1 MKKRTTLAGAGG
13 LCSALL
19 LVLFTVDDA
28 AAQPPTSPTGNAPP
42 VVNWRATAGVETFS
56 FRDIAKSRPPVDG
69 SPVAWR
75 GQGPAVT
82 VDYSRR
88 RPFRLHR
95 FELTASSN
103 GGFVYDTGVGVT
115 SRGSGD
121 GATFVFG
128 QYDYRRYLARM
139 VGLNGLR
146 AGVGVRGLG
155 GRRMLRHTFGGGVEL
170 SDTTLT
176 ATGAFVA
183 TLRFARTERV
193 AIEAEWT
200 NGSTLAHGNQH
211 HAADTVVDA
220 PSWGGGWLTEV
231 AVRGD
236 VRLSHHLAAVAWLGR
251 DGEGLMFNL
260 RSHTSTRARFLFGAS
275 YAR

>member
-1 MKKRTTLAGAGG
+1 MNGTRGRIG
-13 LCSALL
+13 LFATLL
-19 LVLFTVDDA
+19 LTVSVTAVRAQTPPAPGGDA
-28 AAQPPTSPTGNAPP
+28 PAVA
-42 VVNWRATAGVETFS
+42 WRVSAGHESFA
-56 FRDIAKSRPPVDG
+56 FRDNARSRPPVDG
-69 SPVAWR
+69 SPMAWR
-75 GQGPAVT
+75 GQGPALT

-103 GGFVYDTGVGVT
+103 GGFVYDTGVSIT
-115 SRGSGD
+115 QRGSGD
-121 GATFVFG
+121 GASFLFG
-128 QYDYRRYLARM
+128 QYDYRRYLSHTIW
-139 VGLNGLR
+139 LNGLH

-155 GRRMLRHTFGGGVEL
+155 GRRTLRHTFGGGVEL
-170 SDTTLT
+170 SDTTLA

-183 TLRFARTERV
+183 ALRFARSER
-193 AIEAEWT
+193 AALEAEWT

-211 HAADTVVDA
+211 HVAEAVVDA

-236 VRLSHHLAAVAWLGR
+236 VRLSRHLAAVVWLGR

-260 RSHTSTRARFLFGAS
+260 RSHTSTRARFVFGVN

>member
-1 MKKRTTLAGAGG
+1 MKNRPTLAGWGRF
-13 LCSALL
+13 CSALL
-19 LVLFTVDDA
+19 LLLFTVDDA
-28 AAQPPTSPTGNAPP
+28 AAQSSASPTSSAPP
-42 VVNWRATAGVETFS
+42 VISWQASAGVETFS

-75 GQGPAVT
+75 GQGPALT

-88 RPFRLHR
+88 RPFRLHQ

-103 GGFVYDTGVGVT
+103 GGFVYDTGVGIT
-115 SRGSGD
+115 RRGSDD

-128 QYDYRRYLARM
+128 QYDYRRYLARK
-139 VGLNGLR
+139 VGLDGLR
-146 AGVGVRGLG
+146 AGIGVRGLG
-155 GRRMLRHTFGGGVEL
+155 GRRMLHHTFGGGIEL
-170 SDTTLT
+170 SDTALT

-183 TLRFARTERV
+183 TLRFARTER
-193 AIEAEWT
+193 AALEAEWT
-200 NGSTLAHGNQH
+200 NGTTLAHSNQH
-211 HAADTVVDA
+211 HAADTAVDA

-236 VRLSHHLAAVAWLGR
+236 VRLSHRLAAVAWLGH

-260 RSHTSTRARFLFGAS
+260 RSHTSTRARFVFGMS